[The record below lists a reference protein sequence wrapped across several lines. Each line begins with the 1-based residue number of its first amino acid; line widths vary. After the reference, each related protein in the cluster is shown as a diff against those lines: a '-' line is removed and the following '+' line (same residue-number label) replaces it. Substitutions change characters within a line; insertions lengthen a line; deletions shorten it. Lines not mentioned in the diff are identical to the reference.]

1 MPAVSRLSVNVN
13 AIAMLRNRRDLPWPS
28 VTGLAAIAMEAGAKG
43 ITVHPRPDERH
54 IRKTDVFEL
63 SELIEDR
70 FPNKELCLEGYPAP
84 DFMKLVEEARPEQ
97 VLFVPD
103 DPQQSTSDHGWDFSK
118 DTGALE
124 NGDCRRQGVGGHGL
138 ALLRSGPG
146 GSRTRCQ
153 ARGGTYRDLH
163 RPLWCLLRRS
173 GTRRKGTRHDCRHAE
188 AAQACGLGVN
198 AGHDLTVEN
207 IPALMARA
215 PSFGKCRSATL
226 YRRCTDPCFAESVAR
241 FRRPWARSDERHFGE
256 AGRVSSGNRQAEGS
270 RPAEP
275 AHGWRPARDHGRA
288 LLARDPAD
296 ADACRA
302 RPAGTDINHV
312 VKLLAVHD
320 LVEIDAGD
328 HWVTDDNRA
337 GIKDL
342 EQAAA
347 NRLFALLPSSQ
358 GLDFKLF
365 GWSSKPTKHRKPNSP
380 TRWTRCIRWCWSLHP
395 AWTIRPMN
403 PFPPKR

>member
-28 VTGLAAIAMEAGAKG
+28 VTGLAAIAMDAGAKG

-124 NGDCRRQGVGGHGL
+124 TAIAAAKEWAVTVSLFCDPDPAAPEHAARLGAERIEIYT
-138 ALLRSGPG
+138 GPYG
-146 GSRTRCQ
+146 ACYDDP
-153 ARGGTYRDLH
+153 ARAEKELDMIVAT
-163 RPLWCLLRRS
+163 
-173 GTRRKGTRHDCRHAE
+173 AE

-215 PSFGKCRSATL
+215 PFIREMSIGHGFTADALIHG
-226 YRRCTDPCFAESVAR
+226 FAESVAR
-241 FRRPWARSDERHFGE
+241 FRRAMGE
-256 AGRVSSGNRQAEGS
+256 
-270 RPAEP
+270 
-275 AHGWRPARDHGRA
+275 
-288 LLARDPAD
+288 
-296 ADACRA
+296 
-302 RPAGTDINHV
+302 I
-312 VKLLAVHD
+312 
-320 LVEIDAGD
+320 
-328 HWVTDDNRA
+328 
-337 GIKDL
+337 
-342 EQAAA
+342 
-347 NRLFALLPSSQ
+347 
-358 GLDFKLF
+358 
-365 GWSSKPTKHRKPNSP
+365 
-380 TRWTRCIRWCWSLHP
+380 
-395 AWTIRPMN
+395 
-403 PFPPKR
+403 